1 MPEGRQKPFL
11 APKPQAELEAA
22 PEVHPLLLKFATWND
37 EDWELDAPSEKF
49 PLREIA
55 PDATDFLVEAGFFSP
70 RDIKALVQ
78 HFRMDID
85 PKDAHAFYDRILD
98 VAETEAWVFPMIE
111 IDTAAMRA
119 GKKKAKRPSYQ
130 QESFERII
138 RKLPLNKLRLKHNP
152 LLQERLSELLVPPPV
167 SADLAVAVFFEYAFE
182 EFRRRQDAGET
193 GMDTLYELHMGRQ
206 SPADITR
213 EFFDFCAADGSWGEC
228 GRFLVSTLGPKTEF
242 SPEDMGYL
250 VRVLR
255 ELGASVDPSWAPQ
268 RFRLVE
274 DLAEIAA
281 RAAENL
287 TGRELEVTLETMRD
301 LGLEVSE
308 DDLDD
313 EILETLRQP
322 WVWMIVSHGEH
333 LSAQVEELAQQSD
346 AVHAEIAE
354 ATASRSYDQL
364 AELAPRAKQA
374 TEASEVAQSEFE
386 ALIAVLADIL
396 AGDIVDRDGVPDD
409 LRAAAG
415 VDDDIDGAA
424 PEAGATWED
433 DDSLGTFGEETAE
446 DAGAAVEEVETLV
459 KEEIGAAEEERAPA
473 EPAAPVETKAGE
485 APDAPGPKHQEVP
498 AKAMPSPVPEIE
510 EVPGSGPPPGME
522 RAPEGIGDPPVEED
536 RAEDTAPA
544 REPAVPAPVLADLVE
559 RDLLGIAAD
568 TARAIER
575 AGASWPIE
583 ARVLHVAAASRTPHR
598 DYGADSQSFVDMAQ
612 QARSVVHGDVGSVML
627 FGATLVPTITQ
638 HDMTARQR
646 LPELCRGRLGKH
658 LQEVA
663 DAVSSLTYDF
673 PPEPD
678 VLAGL
683 SGGQRVPRKTR
694 LAARLAQWCEITRG
708 KQSRWG
714 FATLFMHHVAS
725 ENGPVGA
732 ACAAIVE
739 DRKTAPGLVEAALEA
754 IGDASAIEAS
764 SVEFA
769 ASVGRSARLHRK
781 GIEYLDRHF
790 DAARALLE
798 AWLSAAKR
806 EGKAGK
812 GAEERLPAIVQ
823 NLESRLEKAR
833 KSLREVAAA
842 GGERLEAALA
852 GWVAARIDDA
862 MAALKG
868 DDAGRFTTIAEAL
881 DAERDLLTAQARQEI
896 EATGV
901 TPVHLKALL
910 EAGVPAPEEAFER
923 ACQEGAF
930 ETAAR
935 LMERYGLDRAEWL
948 RECMTRFVSEWREAV
963 ENRERRLKTLAKL
976 DYTSQDDIA
985 RWLSWC
991 DTTLKRFKEI
1001 AEGAE
1006 VDDLDGIP
1014 GQVAETDALAELIEA
1029 RIRKD
1034 QAERIP
1040 KYRNNQNAEEADD
1053 LLENLEAHA
1062 IEAIEDRIAQ
1072 LRDGRSV
1079 ASFEVDLEGLVGNFT
1094 PGFVTAAAG
1103 PDWPQSSKA
1112 YEAAIA
1118 GDGLLAT
1125 EEDRRAA
1132 ALSLIDLYRDIG
1144 RSVKGGSPASDKIR
1158 QFFEDIGF
1166 EGVRV
1171 SDLRQIGR
1179 SKAWRMKLSGRIS
1192 SDGWFLPPTFGSK
1205 ATGGYAVFL
1214 LGPDTLPEA
1223 IQKALDAETP
1233 TILLVAGCADLAR
1246 RHEFA
1251 ERMRANAIPGLLIDE
1266 ALVAFAATRR
1276 ETRARTIFECGL
1288 PYGRVE
1294 PYTTDAGRLPPEMF
1308 FGREAEIRAIMSKRA
1323 DGCLV
1328 YGGRQLGKSA
1338 LLAHVARTRHAPE
1351 EGRIVKVLERKSL
1364 GDAED
1369 ISAIWA
1375 HLNTMLS
1382 EHGVVREASRSAE
1395 TVTKDIRAWLDENP
1409 GSQIVCMFD
1418 EADNFMTADTKA
1430 GYPVLSELKSLMEG
1444 TGRAFK
1450 VVFAGLHNVKRM
1462 YRQPNSPL
1470 AHLGDPICIGPLN
1483 KNADD
1488 KRSAHDLVV
1497 DPMRAAGFRFETQ
1510 EAVEEI
1516 LAWAN
1521 YYPSLVQEYA
1531 KGLLATQHGAG
1542 SGKPYKLSKDG
1553 PLWVVPTDEL
1563 FSHRGFSQIEARVR
1577 EKFQLT
1583 LNLDPRYALVAY
1595 TLAFLNAEGEEHKA
1609 RIAGFDAAE
1618 LLEHVKGFW
1627 PKTTEQPTQAA
1638 FEVLLDEL
1646 FDLGV
1651 LGRVTAPGTS
1661 RPAYVLRSRQVAA
1674 MLGSWEEIVHALQQ
1688 LEEVDPTLYYDR
1700 ALYRRRYAPDERA
1713 ESASQQSWPYSPLT
1727 DHQIERLL
1735 QPDETRSPVRI
1746 VCGLDIL
1753 GLGKVR
1759 QAIKRLAEMGQL
1771 AGAQTENVEVVTVD
1785 NPRDLRR
1792 ALERVPRPGGPMKI
1806 ILRRPGS
1813 AGEAEEEIA
1822 WLERR
1827 PEVIGSENVL
1837 RPIFILDAADPEM
1850 RGIAT
1855 RRQDAA
1861 ELLRPWSEEM
1871 IRFHLHNIEHTELD
1885 SRALR
1890 QRILEATGGIPSEAI
1905 SLVKALYTSDDHET
1919 AFSEWRTSV
1928 RFPEGLSTGDLGRAL
1943 GVIEDTEDA
1952 ETYDVINDLLR
1963 EETGKDIITL
1973 GPDLVA
1979 TGLVAV
1985 LSARS
1990 HRIRVSALGRMVRE
2004 AG

>member
-1 MPEGRQKPFL
+1 MPEDRQKPFL
-11 APKPQAELEAA
+11 APEPQAETEAT
-22 PEVHPLLLKFATWND
+22 PEIHPLLLKFANWND
-37 EDWELDAPSEKF
+37 EDWEIDAPSEEF

-85 PKDAHAFYDRILD
+85 PKDAHAFYDHILD
-98 VAETEAWVFPMIE
+98 VAEREAWVLPMVE
-111 IDTAAMRA
+111 VDTAALRI
-119 GKKKAKRPSYQ
+119 GKKRHKRLSYAR
-130 QESFERII
+130 ESSGRII
-138 RKLPLNKLRLKHNP
+138 PKLPLSKLRLANNP
-152 LLQERLSELLVPPPV
+152 LIQERLAELVAGPPL
-167 SADLAVAVFFEYAFE
+167 SADLAVAVFFEYAIE
-182 EFRRRQDAGET
+182 QYKKRRET
-193 GMDTLYELHMGRQ
+193 GKAGMDTRYDLLMGRR
-206 SPADITR
+206 SPEDITR
-213 EFFDFCAADGSWGEC
+213 DFFEQTEEEGTWASFGS
-228 GRFLVSTLGPKTEF
+228 FLAMSLETRTEF
-242 SPEDMGYL
+242 VHEDLNYL
-250 VRVLR
+250 VRTLR
-255 ELGASVDPSWAPQ
+255 ELGSRVDASCSPE
-268 RFRLVE
+268 RFRLVGE
-274 DLAEIAA
+274 LAEIAA
-281 RAAENL
+281 RATENL
-287 TGRELEVTLETMRD
+287 SGSELEVILESIQ
-301 LGLEVSE
+301 GIGVEIAE
-308 DDLDD
+308 EDLDD
-313 EILETLRQP
+313 GVAEVLRAP
-322 WVWMIVSHGEH
+322 WVWMIITHGEY
-333 LSAQVEELAQQSD
+333 LSAQVKELARESD
-346 AVHAEIAE
+346 AAHAEISE
-354 ATASRSYDQL
+354 ATASRRYDQL

-374 TEASEVAQSEFE
+374 TEARAAAQSELE
-386 ALIAVLADIL
+386 TLIAVLADIV

-415 VDDDIDGAA
+415 VDDDIEDAA
-424 PEAGATWED
+424 PEARMTGD
-433 DDSLGTFGEETAE
+433 DDEDPGTFGEEAAV
-446 DAGAAVEEVETLV
+446 DAGAAAEEVETPV
-459 KEEIGAAEEERAPA
+459 EEEVEAAEEESAPA
-473 EPAAPVETKAGE
+473 EDAAPVETEAGE
-485 APDAPGPKHQEVP
+485 VEAEEAVPTEETPPAPEIVQ
-498 AKAMPSPVPEIE
+498 VPEAGAAAE
-510 EVPGSGPPPGME
+510 EASPEPEEKSKEEELAEDSAPVQEPAIPPG
-522 RAPEGIGDPPVEED
+522 
-536 RAEDTAPA
+536 
-544 REPAVPAPVLADLVE
+544 VLGDLVS

-583 ARVLHVAAASRTPHR
+583 ARVLEVAAASRTPHR
-598 DYGADSQSFVDMAQ
+598 DYGADSQNFANRAQ
-612 QARSVVHGDVGSVML
+612 QARSVIHGDEGSVML

-663 DAVSSLTYDF
+663 EAVSTLTYDF

-683 SGGQRVPRKTR
+683 SGGRRVPRKTR
-694 LAARLAQWCEITRG
+694 LADRLAQWCETTRG
-708 KQSRWG
+708 KQSRWS
-714 FATLFMHHVAS
+714 FATLYMHHVAS

-732 ACAAIVE
+732 ACAAMVK
-739 DRKTAPGLVEAALEA
+739 DRKDAPALVESALKA
-754 IGDASAIEAS
+754 IGDAAAIEDNS
-764 SVEFA
+764 IEFA
-769 ASVGRSARLHRK
+769 AAVGRSARLHRK

-798 AWLSAAKR
+798 SWLSAARR

-833 KSLREVAAA
+833 KSLREIAASGA
-842 GGERLEAALA
+842 RDLETALA
-852 GWVAARIDDA
+852 GWIATRIDDA
-862 MAALKG
+862 LAALKG

-881 DAERDLLTAQARQEI
+881 DAERDLLPAQVRQEL
-896 EATGV
+896 EATGE
-901 TPVHLKALL
+901 TPVHLKELL
-910 EAGVPAPEEAFER
+910 EAGVPEPTEAFER
-923 ACQEGAF
+923 ACREGAF

-935 LMERYGLDRAEWL
+935 LMERYHLDRVERL
-948 RECMTRFVSEWREAV
+948 QDCMTRFVSHWRETV
-963 ENRERRLKTLAKL
+963 EDRERRLKTLAKL

-991 DTTLKRFKEI
+991 VTTLERLAEI
-1001 AEGAE
+1001 EGGVE
-1006 VDDLDGIP
+1006 LDDLDEIP
-1014 GQVAETDALAELIEA
+1014 GQVAQTDALAELIEA
-1029 RIRKD
+1029 RIRED

-1040 KYRNNQNAEEADD
+1040 KYRNDQNAEEADD
-1053 LLENLEAHA
+1053 LLRNLEAHA

-1079 ASFEVDLEGLVGNFT
+1079 ASFEVDLKGMVGDFT
-1094 PGFVTAAAG
+1094 PGFVTAAAAS
-1103 PDWPQSSKA
+1103 DWPQSSDA
-1112 YEAAIA
+1112 YASAIV
-1118 GDGLLAT
+1118 GDGILAT
-1125 EEDRRAA
+1125 EEDRRPA
-1132 ALSLIDLYRDIG
+1132 ALSLIDLYREVG
-1144 RSVKGGSPASDKIR
+1144 RSVKSGSPASGKIR

-1179 SKAWRMKLSGRIS
+1179 GKAWRMKLAGRIS

-1233 TILLVAGCADLAR
+1233 TILLVTGNADLAR

-1251 ERMRANAIPGLLIDE
+1251 ERMRANAIPGLFIDE

-1308 FGREAEIRAIMSKRA
+1308 FGREAEIRSIMSKTA

-1364 GDAED
+1364 GDAEE
-1369 ISAIWA
+1369 ISAIWG

-1382 EHGVVREASRSAE
+1382 EHRVVHEASRTAE

-1470 AHLGDPICIGPLN
+1470 AHLGEPICIGPLN

-1488 KRSAHDLVV
+1488 KRAAHDLVV

-1542 SGKPYKLSKDG
+1542 SGKSYRLSKDG
-1553 PLWVVPTDEL
+1553 PLWVIPTDEL

-1700 ALYRRRYAPDERA
+1700 ALYRRRYAPDGRA
-1713 ESASQQSWPYSPLT
+1713 VGASQQSWPYSPLT

-1735 QPDETRSPVRI
+1735 ESDETRSPVRI
-1746 VCGLDIL
+1746 VCGLEIL
-1753 GLGKVR
+1753 GLGKVG
-1759 QAIKRLAEMGQL
+1759 QAMKRLAEMGQL
-1771 AGAQTENVEVVTVD
+1771 AGAPDEGVEVVKVD
-1785 NPRDLRR
+1785 NSRDMRR
-1792 ALERVPRPGGPMKI
+1792 AFERAARPGGPMKT
-1806 ILRRPGS
+1806 ILRRPAS
-1813 AGEAEEEIA
+1813 AGEAEEEIS

-1827 PEVIGSENVL
+1827 PEVIGSESGL
-1837 RPIFILDAADPEM
+1837 RPLYVLDAADPEM
-1850 RGIAT
+1850 RQIAT

-1871 IRFHLHNIEHTELD
+1871 IRFHLHNIERTELD
-1885 SRALR
+1885 SRKLR
-1890 QRILEATGGIPSEAI
+1890 QRILEKTGGIPSETIALI
-1905 SLVKALYTSDDHET
+1905 KALYSADDHET
-1919 AFSEWRTSV
+1919 AFREWSTRA
-1928 RFPEGLSTGDLGRAL
+1928 RFPEDLSTGDLGRAL
-1943 GVIEDTEDA
+1943 GVIEDTEEA

-1979 TGLVAV
+1979 TGLLAAW
-1985 LSARS
+1985 SARS
-1990 HRIRVSALGRMVRE
+1990 HRIQVSALGRMVLRQ

>member
-1 MPEGRQKPFL
+1 MPEDRQKPFL
-11 APKPQAELEAA
+11 ASDAQAEPEAA
-22 PEVHPLLLKFATWND
+22 PEIHPLLLKFANWND
-37 EDWELDAPSEKF
+37 EDWEIDAPSEEF

-55 PDATDFLVEAGFFSP
+55 PDATNFLVEAGFFSP

-85 PKDAHAFYDRILD
+85 PKDTHAFYDWILD
-98 VAETEAWVFPMIE
+98 VAEKEAWVFPMIE

-119 GKKKAKRPSYQ
+119 GKKKTKRPSYK
-130 QESFERII
+130 QENLERII
-138 RKLPLNKLRLKHNP
+138 PKLPLHKLRLKHNP
-152 LLQERLSELLVPPPV
+152 PLQERLSELVAPPPV
-167 SADLAVAVFFEYAFE
+167 SADLAVAVFFEYAIE
-182 EFRRRQDAGET
+182 EFRRRQDAGGT
-193 GMDTLYELHMGRQ
+193 GMDTLYELHVGRQ
-206 SPADITR
+206 SPENTTQ
-213 EFFDFCAADGSWGEC
+213 EFFAYCAADGSWVEL
-228 GRFLVSTLGPKTEF
+228 GRFLVSILGPKTEF

-250 VRVLR
+250 VRTLR
-255 ELGASVDPSWAPQ
+255 ELGVSLDPSWSPE

-274 DLAEIAA
+274 DLAGIAA

-287 TGRELEVTLETMRD
+287 TGRKLEVILETMRD
-301 LGLEVSE
+301 LGLEISGY
-308 DDLDD
+308 DLD
-313 EILETLRQP
+313 EKTTQILRQP
-322 WVWMIVSHGEH
+322 WVWKIVSHGEH
-333 LSAQVEELAQQSD
+333 LSGKVKELTRESEA
-346 AVHAEIAE
+346 AHAEISE
-354 ATASRSYDQL
+354 ATAHRRYDQL

-374 TEASEVAQSEFE
+374 SEHLDAAKSELE
-386 ALIAVLADIL
+386 TLIAVLADIVV
-396 AGDIVDRDGVPDD
+396 GNIVERDGISDD

-415 VDDDIDGAA
+415 VDDEIDFET
-424 PEAGATWED
+424 PDAGMTGED
-433 DDSLGTFGEETAE
+433 DEAPWTFGAETAE
-446 DAGAAVEEVETLV
+446 KTGAATEEAETPPVEEEIET
-459 KEEIGAAEEERAPA
+459 AEEESAPA
-473 EPAAPVETKAGE
+473 EDKTPVETEAGE
-485 APDAPGPKHQEVP
+485 APDTPELRRREASAEEAPLAP
-498 AKAMPSPVPEIE
+498 AVE
-510 EVPGSGPPPGME
+510 ELLVASQTLGAE
-522 RAPEGIGDPPVEED
+522 EAPTGADGTPVEED
-536 RAEDTAPA
+536 LDEDGAPA
-544 REPAVPAPVLADLVE
+544 RELTIPARVLADLLD

-575 AGASWPIE
+575 AGASWLVE

-598 DYGADSQSFVDMAQ
+598 DYGADSQSFADMAQ
-612 QARSVVHGDVGSVML
+612 QARSVVHGDTGSVML

-638 HDMTARQR
+638 HDITARQR

-663 DAVSSLTYDF
+663 DAVSSLTYEF

-678 VLAGL
+678 VLADL
-683 SGGQRVPRKTR
+683 TGGQRVPRKKR
-694 LAARLAQWCEITRG
+694 LADRLAQWCEITRG

-714 FATLFMHHVAS
+714 FATLFMHHIAS

-732 ACAAIVE
+732 ACAAMLE
-739 DRKTAPGLVEAALEA
+739 NRKTAPALIEAALEG
-754 IGDASAIEAS
+754 IGDAAAIEAS
-764 SVEFA
+764 SIDFA
-769 ASVGRSARLHRK
+769 SSVGRSARLHRK
-781 GIEYLDRHF
+781 GVEYLDRHF

-798 AWLSAAKR
+798 AWLSAARR
-806 EGKAGK
+806 ESKAGK

-823 NLESRLEKAR
+823 NLESRMEKAR
-833 KSLREVAAA
+833 KSLREVASES
-842 GGERLEAALA
+842 GERLEASLA

-862 MAALKG
+862 LTALKG

-881 DAERDLLTAQARQEI
+881 DAERDLLTAPARQEI
-896 EATGV
+896 EATGEA
-901 TPVHLKALL
+901 PVHLKALL
-910 EAGVPAPEEAFER
+910 ESGVPAPEDAFER
-923 ACQEGAF
+923 ACREGAF

-935 LMERYGLDRAEWL
+935 LMERYGLDRTERL
-948 RECMTRFVSEWREAV
+948 RECMEQFVADLRAEV
-963 ENRERRLKTLAKL
+963 EDRERRLKTLAKL
-976 DYTSQDDIA
+976 DYTSQDNIA

-991 DTTLKRFKEI
+991 DTTLKRFREI
-1001 AEGAE
+1001 EDGAE
-1006 VDDLDGIP
+1006 VDDLDEIP
-1014 GQVAETDALAELIEA
+1014 RQVAETDALAELIEA
-1029 RIRKD
+1029 RIRED

-1040 KYRNNQNAEEADD
+1040 KYRNDQNADEADD
-1053 LLENLEAHA
+1053 LLENLETHA

-1079 ASFEVDLEGLVGNFT
+1079 AGFEVDLEGMVGDFT
-1094 PGFVTAAAG
+1094 PGFVTAAAA
-1103 PDWPQSSKA
+1103 PDWPQSSEA
-1112 YEAAIA
+1112 YASAIA

-1125 EEDRRAA
+1125 EEDRRPA
-1132 ALSLIDLYRDIG
+1132 ALSLIDLYREVG
-1144 RSVKGGSPASDKIR
+1144 RSVKSGSPASGKIR

-1179 SKAWRMKLSGRIS
+1179 GKAWRMKLSGRIS

-1205 ATGGYAVFL
+1205 ATGGYAVLL

-1233 TILLVAGCADLAR
+1233 TILLVTGNADLAR

-1251 ERMRANAIPGLLIDE
+1251 ERMRAHAIPGLFIDE

-1276 ETRARTIFECGL
+1276 ETRARTIFECGF

-1308 FGREAEIRAIMSKRA
+1308 FGREAEIRSIMSKTA

-1351 EGRIVKVLERKSL
+1351 ERRIVKVLERKSL
-1364 GDAED
+1364 GDAEE
-1369 ISAIWA
+1369 ISAIWG

-1395 TVTKDIRAWLDENP
+1395 TVTKDIRAWLDDNP

-1418 EADNFMTADTKA
+1418 EADNFMTADTKD

-1470 AHLGDPICIGPLN
+1470 AHLGEPICIGPLN

-1488 KRSAHDLVV
+1488 KRAAHDLVV
-1497 DPMRAAGFRFETQ
+1497 DPMRAAGFRFESQ

-1531 KGLLATQHGAG
+1531 KGLLATQHGAD
-1542 SGKPYKLSKDG
+1542 SGKPYKLPKDG

-1609 RIAGFDAAE
+1609 RIAGYDAAE

-1700 ALYRRRYAPDERA
+1700 ALYRRRYAPDGRA
-1713 ESASQQSWPYSPLT
+1713 GRASQQSWPYPPLT
-1727 DHQIERLL
+1727 DYQIERLL
-1735 QPDETRSPVRI
+1735 ETDAARSPVRI
-1746 VCGLDIL
+1746 VCGLEIL
-1753 GLGKVR
+1753 GLGKVGH
-1759 QAIKRLAEMGQL
+1759 AMKRLAEMGQL
-1771 AGAQTENVEVVTVD
+1771 AGAPAEGVEVVTVD
-1785 NPRDLRR
+1785 KLREMRR
-1792 ALERVPRPGGPMKI
+1792 ALERAPRPGGPMKI
-1806 ILRRPGS
+1806 ILRQPAS
-1813 AGEAEEEIA
+1813 ACEAEEEID
-1822 WLERR
+1822 WLEQRT
-1827 PEVIGSENVL
+1827 ELLGSENVL

-1850 RGIAT
+1850 REVAT
-1855 RRQDAA
+1855 RRRDAA
-1861 ELLRPWSEEM
+1861 ELLRPWGEEM

-1890 QRILEATGGIPSEAI
+1890 QRILAATGGIPSETI
-1905 SLVKALYTSDDHET
+1905 TLIKALYSADDQET
-1919 AFSEWRTSV
+1919 AFSEWSTGA
-1928 RFPEGLSTGDLGRAL
+1928 RFPKDLSKGDLVRAL

-1985 LSARS
+1985 WSARS
-1990 HRIRVSALGRMVRE
+1990 HRIRVSALGRMASRE
-2004 AG
+2004 R